1 MKEREL
7 TKYPEIISY
16 ECTKK
21 IMDQMQKNICKIE
34 IDDKKG
40 TGFFCKIPFP
50 TKDKMLNIF
59 ITSNH
64 IINKE
69 TLFHKSQIMITIEEE
84 KKHKKINLINRKKYT
99 NKEYDITIIE
109 IKEEDE
115 ISNYLE
121 LDENIMKKEEINY
134 ILIIQYI

>member
-21 IMDQMQKNICKIE
+21 IMDQMQKNICKIK

-50 TKDKMLNIF
+50 
-59 ITSNH
+59 
-64 IINKE
+64 
-69 TLFHKSQIMITIEEE
+69 Q
-84 KKHKKINLINRKKYT
+84 KIKC
-99 NKEYDITIIE
+99 
-109 IKEEDE
+109 
-115 ISNYLE
+115 
-121 LDENIMKKEEINY
+121 
-134 ILIIQYI
+134 